1 MATKLKTN
9 KPKLI
14 LVTNL
19 KQLKALSANGREFFI
34 TLNNGLR
41 SSKHIKWNAKRSIF
55 EVENYIDSSFQRLS
69 AKDIMDKSLTNIGKA
84 MAKNA
89 LFKLE

>member
-9 KPKLI
+9 KPKPI
-14 LVTNL
+14 PVTNL
-19 KQLKALSANGREFFI
+19 KQLKTISANGGEFFI
-34 TLNNGLR
+34 ALKHGLR